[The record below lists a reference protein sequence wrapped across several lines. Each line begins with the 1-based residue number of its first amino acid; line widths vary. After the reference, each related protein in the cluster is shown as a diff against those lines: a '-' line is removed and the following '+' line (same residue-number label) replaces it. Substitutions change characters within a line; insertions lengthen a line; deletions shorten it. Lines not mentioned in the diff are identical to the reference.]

1 MKVAGKRNKQLKT
14 NLYEDNTETEKSK
27 LDMKW
32 MKQENTNIERQHQQ
46 QEQNRAAKDTK

>member
-1 MKVAGKRNKQLKT
+1 MKIAEKRNKRLKT

-32 MKQENTNIERQHQQ
+32 GKKQDNTNIERQQAAGA
-46 QEQNRAAKDTK
+46 EQGSEGY